1 MKRIVKNK
9 EPQTLLQHRLK
20 NFADYDNY
28 PEKDELRTCLLTEQG
43 HICCYCMQR
52 ISSDKMKIE
61 HWQSQDIYPS
71 LQLSYNNLLGA
82 CEGGQGSPPRL
93 QHCDTKKGNIE
104 ISINPTDNRIN
115 CEDVIKY
122 RGNGEI
128 YSDDNTINQ
137 ELNNVLNLNL
147 QSLVNNR
154 KEVLEL
160 VLQQL
165 KNEYGKGD
173 WTAPILKKKIQEWSS
188 RQKDGKYQPYCQI
201 VIYHLKKKLSRYA

>member
-1 MKRIVKNK
+1 MKRIVKSK
-9 EPQTLLQHRLK
+9 EPQSLLQHRLK

-28 PEKDELRTCLLTEQG
+28 QEKNELRTSLLTEQG
-43 HICCYCMQR
+43 YICCYCMQR

-61 HWQSQDIYPS
+61 HWQSQDIYPN

-82 CEGGQGSPPRL
+82 CEGGEGLPDRL

-122 RGNGEI
+122 RGTGEI
-128 YSDDNTINQ
+128 YSDDETINK
-137 ELNNVLNLNL
+137 ELKDILNLNV
-147 QSLVNNR
+147 QTLVNNR
-154 KEVLEL
+154 REVLEL
-160 VLQQL
+160 VLKEL
-165 KNEYGKGD
+165 KSEYAKGD
-173 WTAPILKKKIQEWSS
+173 WTASILNKKIQEWSS

-201 VIYHLKKKLSRYA
+201 VIYHLKKKLSRYV